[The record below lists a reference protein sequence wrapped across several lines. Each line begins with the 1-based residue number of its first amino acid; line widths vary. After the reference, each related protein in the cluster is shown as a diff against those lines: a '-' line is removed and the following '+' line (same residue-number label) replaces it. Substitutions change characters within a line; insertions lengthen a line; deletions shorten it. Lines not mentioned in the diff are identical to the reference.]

1 MVDDCMLDNVK
12 AQAIIIG
19 IEQFENTKILI
30 DADVM
35 LPVDI
40 TFKNVAILMS
50 CVIEEDNKFY
60 P

>member
-12 AQAIIIG
+12 TQAIIIG

-30 DADVM
+30 DADVT

>member
-19 IEQFENTKILI
+19 IEQFENTKVLI
-30 DADVM
+30 DADVT

>member
-1 MVDDCMLDNVK
+1 MVDDCMLDNAK

-30 DADVM
+30 DADVT

>member
-30 DADVM
+30 DADVT
-35 LPVDI
+35 LPVNI

>member
-30 DADVM
+30 DADVT

>member
-30 DADVM
+30 DADVT

-60 P
+60 S

>member
-12 AQAIIIG
+12 AQAIIID

-30 DADVM
+30 DADVT

>member
-30 DADVM
+30 DADVT

-40 TFKNVAILMS
+40 TFKNVVILMS